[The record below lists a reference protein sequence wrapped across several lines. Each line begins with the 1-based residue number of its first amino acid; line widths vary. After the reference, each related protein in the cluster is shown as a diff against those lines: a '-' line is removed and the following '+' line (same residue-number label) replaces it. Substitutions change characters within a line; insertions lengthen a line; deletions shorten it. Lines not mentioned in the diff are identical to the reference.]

1 MCYNFVDDD
10 GASDTGLSTGAAVV
24 VTFVVTLLV
33 SVTVTAIIS
42 FIVAYVCVKRSF
54 ERAHNPNDKSLQQRV
69 IYEEVSLP
77 SHATIAIKNNLELQL
92 NRDKVVMD
100 TDPAYAS
107 CK

>member
-10 GASDTGLSTGAAVV
+10 GASDTGLSTEAAVV
-24 VTFVVTLLV
+24 IFVVTLLV

-42 FIVAYVCVKRSF
+42 SIVTCVCVKR
-54 ERAHNPNDKSLQQRV
+54 RAHNPNDKSLQQRV
-69 IYEEVSLP
+69 IYEEVSSP
-77 SHATIAIKNNLELQL
+77 THATIAIKNNLELQL
-92 NRDKVVMD
+92 NCDKVVMD